1 VRAVAFGY
9 RSVGPLGYNVMFRKL
24 EMPHEHTPL
33 YGERH
38 NLAGII
44 FFFWV
49 KIVSFRFFS
58 RATISALFEGIPIR
72 GSEVTS
78 VLVFLFYFILFS

>member
-1 VRAVAFGY
+1 
-9 RSVGPLGYNVMFRKL
+9 MFRKL

-38 NLAGII
+38 NLARI

-49 KIVSFRFFS
+49 KGLLFRVFS
-58 RATISALFEGIPIR
+58 RDTISALFEGIPLR
-72 GSEVTS
+72 GLEVTS
-78 VLVFLFYFILFS
+78 VLEFLFYFILFS